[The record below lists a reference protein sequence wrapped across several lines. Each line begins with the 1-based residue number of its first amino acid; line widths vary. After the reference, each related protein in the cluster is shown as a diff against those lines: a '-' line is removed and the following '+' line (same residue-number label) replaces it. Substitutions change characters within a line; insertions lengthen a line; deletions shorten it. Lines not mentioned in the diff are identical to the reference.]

1 MNKFARFIRSASV
14 ATLATA
20 TTGLALAEVPANVTS
35 AITGGAADGAAVA
48 GLVLVALVGIWV
60 FSLMRKGMGR

>member
-14 ATLATA
+14 ATVATV
-20 TTGLALAEVPANVTS
+20 TTGLALAEVPTNVSS
-35 AITGGAADGAAVA
+35 AITAGGTDGATVA